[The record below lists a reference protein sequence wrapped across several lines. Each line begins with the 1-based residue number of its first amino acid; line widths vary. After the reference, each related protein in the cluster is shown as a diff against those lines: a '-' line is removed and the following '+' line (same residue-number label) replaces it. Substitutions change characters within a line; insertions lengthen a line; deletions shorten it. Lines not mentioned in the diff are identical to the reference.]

1 MRILM
6 SIPSLERG
14 GAERQFAALAAGLA
28 ARGHEV
34 LAVTLDRAG
43 PLAGELGRARLTE
56 LGRGPGRNAGRSNLG
71 VLAALAGLLRRE
83 APQVHYAF
91 LPSCAVRAA
100 LLAPLVP
107 ATRLVLGIRATD
119 AARGRNAPERLAGRL
134 LLELEARLSPLAD
147 LVIANSEAAR
157 AACVGR
163 GFAPGRLRV
172 VPNGVDTVRFR
183 PDRGLGA
190 DLRRQWG
197 AAPGQ
202 TLVGVAARLDP
213 HKGHAAFLEA
223 AALALASRPE
233 LRFACLGGG
242 PQALAA
248 DLRQRARGL
257 GLGDRVV
264 WAGEQG
270 DMAGAYNALDLLC
283 LPSERESAPNVLAE
297 GLACGL
303 PCLATRV
310 GDCEG
315 MLGDCGVTVAPGDPA
330 ALARGLLALLARREA
345 EGAAL
350 GVRCRERAAA
360 LFSLE
365 RMVAGTE
372 ALLLATQGAG
382 GRLG

>member
-1 MRILM
+1 MRLVM

-43 PLAGELGRARLTE
+43 PLAGELGRARLVE
-56 LGRGPGRNAGRSNLG
+56 LMRGAGRNGFGA
-71 VLAALAGLLRRE
+71 LAALAGLLRRE
-83 APQVHYAF
+83 VPQVHYAF
-91 LPSCAVRAA
+91 LPSCTVRAA

-119 AARGRNAPERLAGRL
+119 AARGANAPLRLAGRL

-157 AACVGR
+157 AACAGR

-172 VPNGVDTVRFR
+172 VANGVDTARFR
-183 PDRGLGA
+183 PDRERGA
-190 DLRRQWG
+190 GLRRQWG
-197 AAPGQ
+197 VTPGQ

-223 AALALASRPE
+223 AALALAARPE
-233 LRFACLGGG
+233 LRFVCLGGG
-242 PQALAA
+242 PEPLAA
-248 DLRQRARGL
+248 TLRERAGAL
-257 GLGDRVV
+257 GLADRVV
-264 WAGEQG
+264 WAGELA
-270 DMAGAYNALDLLC
+270 DMPAAYNALDLLC

-303 PCLATRV
+303 PGLATRV

-315 MLGDCGVTVAPGDPA
+315 MLGDCGVAVAPGDAA
-330 ALARGLLALLARREA
+330 ALARGMLDLLALRAAGGEGLAS
-345 EGAAL
+345 
-350 GVRCRERAAA
+350 RCRARAEA

-365 RMVAGTE
+365 RMVGETE
-372 ALLLATQGAG
+372 TLLLETPGAG
-382 GRLG
+382 RRRG

>member
-43 PLAGELGRARLTE
+43 PLAGELGRARLVE
-56 LGRGPGRNAGRSNLG
+56 LMRGAGRNGLG
-71 VLAALAGLLRRE
+71 ALAALAGLLRRE

-91 LPSCAVRAA
+91 LPTCTVRAA
-100 LLAPLVP
+100 MLAPLVP

-119 AARGRNAPERLAGRL
+119 SARGPNAPRRLAGRL
-134 LLELEARLSPLAD
+134 LLELETRLSPLAD

-157 AACVGR
+157 KACVGR
-163 GFAPGRLRV
+163 GFAPGRLHV
-172 VPNGVDTVRFR
+172 VANGVDTARFL
-183 PDRGLGA
+183 PDRERGA
-190 DLRRQWG
+190 ALRRQWG
-197 AAPGQ
+197 VVAGQ

-213 HKGHAAFLEA
+213 HKGHAVFLEA
-223 AALALASRPE
+223 AALASAARPD
-233 LRFACLGGG
+233 LRFVCLGGG

-248 DLRQRARGL
+248 GLRERALAL
-257 GLGDRVV
+257 GVADRVA
-264 WAGEQG
+264 WTGEHA
-270 DMAGAYNALDLLC
+270 DMPAAYNALDMLC

-303 PCLATRV
+303 PCLASRV

-315 MLGDCGVTVAPGDPA
+315 MLGECGLTVAPGDA
-330 ALARGLLALLARREA
+330 VALAGGMLALLARREA
-345 EGAAL
+345 EGAGLA
-350 GVRCRERAAA
+350 VRCRARAED
-360 LFSLE
+360 LFSVE
-365 RMVAGTE
+365 RMVEETE
-372 ALLLATQGAG
+372 ALFLKTRGAG
-382 GRLG
+382 GRQG